1 MHLVG
6 ENMRL
11 LFYKHTNR
19 NFKPKVWTNS
29 VLLESGILEILEALK
44 AIENRSRSQ
53 ILERLI
59 IFFIETQ
66 KGQNNEKAW
75 ERSKRAYRRTLTNQT
90 KKISLRE
97 SNLKEL
103 QRLKRK
109 NNYKLTQIIRLAFLK
124 GINQFK
130 KENLLV
136 HLTLKEFDSF
146 LEVLEEKNQK
156 KR

>member
-1 MHLVG
+1 
-6 ENMRL
+6 MRL
-11 LFYKHTNR
+11 WNYKHANR

-29 VLLESGILEILEALK
+29 VLLERGILEILEVLK

-53 ILERLI
+53 VLERLI

-75 ERSKRAYRRTLTNQT
+75 ERSQRAYKRTLVNQT

-109 NNYKLTQIIRLAFLK
+109 NNYNLTQIIRLAFLK
-124 GINQFK
+124 GLNQFK

-146 LEVLEEKNQK
+146 LGVLEEKNQK

>member
-1 MHLVG
+1 
-6 ENMRL
+6 MRSWN
-11 LFYKHTNR
+11 YKHANR

-44 AIENRSRSQ
+44 TIESRSRSQ
-53 ILERLI
+53 VLERLI

-66 KGQNNEKAW
+66 KGRSNEKAW
-75 ERSKRAYRRTLTNQT
+75 ERSKRAYKRTLTNQT

-109 NNYKLTQIIRLAFLK
+109 NNHKLTQVIRLAFLK

-146 LEVLEEKNQK
+146 LEVLEEKTQK

>member
-1 MHLVG
+1 
-6 ENMRL
+6 MRSWS
-11 LFYKHTNR
+11 YKHANR

-44 AIENRSRSQ
+44 TIENRSRSQ
-53 ILERLI
+53 VLERLI

-66 KGQNNEKAW
+66 RGQSNEKAW
-75 ERSKRAYRRTLTNQT
+75 KRSQRAYKRTLTNQT

-109 NNYKLTQIIRLAFLK
+109 NNYKLVQIIRLAFLK
-124 GINQFK
+124 GLNQFK

-156 KR
+156 K